1 MCSLGGVRFQIW
13 IRVRSHSPLFQLDEI
28 EAPTQCRCAQTVS
41 VGGHVAVGQLRDDN
55 GPIQMKVF
63 EAFQFRPTN
72 DASAPGSTSMFK
84 RIAAIAFIFLCTTV
98 AWAVLGTTIFQRT
111 YSSDSSSGVRVASTW
126 GAPQNQLPPVA
137 AYDEMVPK
145 KEVTTENGQKKEVVT
160 QEKVA
165 NALPLESSHLNVDL
179 NLEHRQKGLLWYTT
193 YKVGF
198 DGTYSFRNPSDKDQT
213 IAFTLNFPTAQ
224 AIYDDLVFTVDDVPI
239 TLKNEKNSA
248 SGTARV
254 AAGKTA
260 NLKVGYKSQ
269 GLNDWHYSFGNAS
282 VQSPGDDSQPRSNP
296 ADVAQV
302 RDFSLQMKTN
312 FKDIDFPENTL
323 SPTEK
328 SETSNGWNLN
338 WTYKNLVSRYQIAM
352 TMPEKLQPGP
362 LAGRISF
369 FAPVSLFFFFFLML
383 IITTLRGIELHP
395 MNYFFLAAAFF
406 AFHLLLDYLVDHVS
420 IHLAFGICSVVSVFL
435 VVSYLRLVVGT
446 RFAAREAA
454 LAQFIYLVA
463 FSYAFFLKG
472 FTGLAITIGSIL
484 TLFVVMQA
492 TGKIRWKEKFAT
504 QKDPAPS
511 ANPA

>member
-1 MCSLGGVRFQIW
+1 MI
-13 IRVRSHSPLFQLDEI
+13 
-28 EAPTQCRCAQTVS
+28 
-41 VGGHVAVGQLRDDN
+41 
-55 GPIQMKVF
+55 
-63 EAFQFRPTN
+63 
-72 DASAPGSTSMFK
+72 K

-98 AWAVLGTTIFQRT
+98 AWAILGATIFQRT
-111 YSSDSSSGVRVASTW
+111 YASDNSSAVRVESTW
-126 GAPQNQLPPVA
+126 GAPQNQLPPRA
-137 AYDEMVPK
+137 SYDETVAK
-145 KEVTTENGQKKEVVT
+145 KELTTENGKQKEVVT
-160 QEKVA
+160 QEKVT
-165 NALPLESSHLNVDL
+165 NLLPLESSHLIVDL
-179 NLEHRQKGLLWYTT
+179 NLEHRQKGLLWYST

-198 DGTYSFRNPSDKDQT
+198 DGVYSFRNPSEKDQT
-213 IAFTLNFPTAQ
+213 VAFTLNFPTAQ

-239 TLKNEKNSA
+239 VLKNENNSA
-248 SGTARV
+248 TGTARV

-260 NLKVGYKSQ
+260 NLKVAYKSQ
-269 GLNDWHYSFGNAS
+269 GLNDWHYSIGSSPAG
-282 VQSPGDDSQPRSNP
+282 SPGTGPGP
-296 ADVAQV
+296 ARVAQV
-302 RDFSLQMKTN
+302 RDFTLKMSTN
-312 FKDIDFPENTL
+312 FKEIDFPENTL

-328 SETSNGWNLN
+328 IEGAKGWTLN
-338 WTYKNLVSRYQIAM
+338 WNYKNLVSGYQIAM

-406 AFHLLLDYLVDHVS
+406 SFHLLLAYLVDHVS
-420 IHLAFGICSVVSVFL
+420 IHLAFGICSAVSVFL
-435 VVSYLRLVVGT
+435 VVSYLRLVVGA

-492 TGKIRWKEKFAT
+492 TGKIRWKEKFT
-504 QKDPAPS
+504 SPDPTPAPK
-511 ANPA
+511 AA